1 MYKVIENGME
11 KMCSAKETEAMIKD
25 FNITSENS
33 PRLRRRWD
41 KSARLENM
49 VKDGQILFLSVFF

>member
-11 KMCSAKETEAMIKD
+11 KMCSAKETEAMIRD

-33 PRLRRRWD
+33 PA
-41 KSARLENM
+41 SAGGGMNRPDW
-49 VKDGQILFLSVFF
+49 KIG